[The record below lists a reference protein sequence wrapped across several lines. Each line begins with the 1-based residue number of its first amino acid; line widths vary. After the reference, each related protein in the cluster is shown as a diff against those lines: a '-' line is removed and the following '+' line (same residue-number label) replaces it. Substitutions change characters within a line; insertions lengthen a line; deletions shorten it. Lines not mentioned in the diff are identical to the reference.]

1 MSRKKRMLSILPNL
15 DSSKTDYLTSG
26 ALGRE
31 NNVPRRKKVP
41 SVSDSPNQPVKSDRD
56 CCRLLTDP
64 SCNSGCIL
72 NQLPF
77 LQYGSVNLIYKQLL
91 VHIFWWGNYRVY
103 WIYKIA
109 VLARFLFLISTPLS
123 IFLVPRALNGANI
136 RYSYLPNI
144 QLRTLVSS
152 IIHTGPIYNF
162 ELWFPPP
169 FILALYKTE
178 LWLPPLFKTCS
189 SSINSEL

>member
-1 MSRKKRMLSILPNL
+1 MSRKKRMLSTLPNL

-26 ALGRE
+26 ALERE

-64 SCNSGCIL
+64 SCNSGCML

-77 LQYGSVNLIYKQLL
+77 LQYGSVNLIYIQLL

-123 IFLVPRALNGANI
+123 IFFSAQGAKWGK
-136 RYSYLPNI
+136 YG
-144 QLRTLVSS
+144 
-152 IIHTGPIYNF
+152 IHICPIYNF
-162 ELWFPPP
+162 ELWFPPS
-169 FILALYKTE
+169 FILAQYTTLNSGFLHHSYWPYIK
-178 LWLPPLFKTCS
+178 LWTLAS
-189 SSINSEL
+189 SSVQNLFIIN